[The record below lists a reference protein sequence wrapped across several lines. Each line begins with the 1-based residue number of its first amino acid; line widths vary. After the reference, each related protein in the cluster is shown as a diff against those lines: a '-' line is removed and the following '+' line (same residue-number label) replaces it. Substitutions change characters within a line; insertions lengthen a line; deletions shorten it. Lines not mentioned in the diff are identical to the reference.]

1 MEKIT
6 IDYKKLCDVISR
18 AGKTKQN
25 FSFEL
30 GKSKGYIC
38 ALKNN
43 PNVPENMVNL
53 MCILLGIEKEQI
65 MTRNDQKAHDE
76 KAEAV
81 ILKNIYAKLCEVE
94 SSVVKETSDDKVLLQ
109 ITKTLAEMSE
119 NIEVITNK
127 VRANTTQLEKVKDIV
142 RASMEDEEQRAEKF
156 LSEMLSGGEAEAE
169 EIFKTAD
176 ELCIKR
182 SELMKAKK
190 KLEVEIFPKG
200 YGANKKV
207 LWRV

>member
-6 IDYKKLCDVISR
+6 IDYKRLCDEISR

-38 ALKNN
+38 TLKNN

-53 MCILLGIEKEQI
+53 MCILLGLEKEQI
-65 MTRNDQKAHDE
+65 MYQNNAKARE
-76 KAEAV
+76 EIVETV
-81 ILKNIYAKLCEVE
+81 ILKNIYTKICELE
-94 SSVVKETSDDKVLLQ
+94 SAAGKETGDSKTLLQ
-109 ITKTLAEMSE
+109 MMETLTEMSE
-119 NIEVITNK
+119 NIEVIMNK

-142 RASMEDEEQRAEKF
+142 RASLEDEEQRAEKF

-207 LWRV
+207 LWRA